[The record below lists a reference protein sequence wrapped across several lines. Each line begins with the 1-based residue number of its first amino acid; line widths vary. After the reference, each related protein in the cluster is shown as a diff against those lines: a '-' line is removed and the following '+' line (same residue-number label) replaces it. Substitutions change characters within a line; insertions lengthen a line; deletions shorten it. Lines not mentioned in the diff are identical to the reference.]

1 MSPLRRALQFFRPER
16 ARIAGVSVLMLAGIG
31 ANLLKPWPMAVLVDS
46 VLGTKALPAAL
57 EPWANDKPALIVL
70 LAVVTAVL
78 HLLHGG
84 LSALQNYLAID
95 IGLRGLR
102 RVRNEVFGWLQ
113 RLSLRFHQG
122 RNTGDLIHRAA
133 WDTYSFQTLFQQGLM
148 TSASAALSFGMMV
161 VVMAQLNG
169 RLTLVALA
177 TVPLILLVIRTFGA
191 RMTEQGASAQQADS
205 QVTSLVQQN
214 IAALPL
220 VQSYTREEHEA
231 QRFNTHTEQAQ
242 ERRLRQH
249 GWEVAYWFAITA
261 VFGSGA
267 AGILWLGANQVIRG
281 EATVGELLI
290 FLAYL
295 GQFYEPLNQLSHV
308 GATVA
313 NASVGAQRVF
323 EILDTPEEVKDAP
336 DARAVTSDRCQVAGA
351 RKPASSWTAVAERSG
366 DTALASREAEPSP
379 TADRSAGAQSG
390 VALPF
395 PPQSKTSRA
404 NEAAPLQLRGELAFD
419 SVTFRY
425 ADDREI
431 LRGITFTL
439 APGQSAALIGPSG
452 VGKTTLL
459 NLVPRF
465 FDPTGGTIRLDGADL
480 RSLRV
485 RDVRSQ
491 IAIVLQEPILLPTS
505 IAENI
510 AYGRPGATRAEIEA
524 AAKAANAHAYIE
536 KLPQQ
541 YTTIVGDGAA
551 RLSVGERQRLNLAR
565 AFLKDA
571 PILLLDEPT
580 SALDAES
587 EALVVESLKRLMHGR
602 TTLIVAHRLSTIRDL
617 DKIVVLAEGRVSE
630 TGTHAELLAQGGYY
644 SRVVS
649 GQIALD

>member
-1 MSPLRRALQFFRPER
+1 MSTLLRALQFFRPER
-16 ARIAGVSVLMLAGIG
+16 ARIAGVLTLMLAGIG

-46 VLGTKALPAAL
+46 VLGSKALPTAL
-57 EPWANDKPALIVL
+57 QSWSGDKAGLIAL
-70 LAVVTAVL
+70 LAGATVLL
-78 HLLHGG
+78 HLLQGG
-84 LSALQNYLAID
+84 LNATQNFLAISV
-95 IGLRGLR
+95 GLRGLR

-133 WDTYSFQTLFQQGLM
+133 WDTFSFQTLFQQGMM
-148 TSASAALSFGMMV
+148 TSASAALSFGLMV
-161 VVMAQLNG
+161 IVMAQLNG
-169 RLTLVALA
+169 RLTLIALA
-177 TVPLILLVIRTFGA
+177 TVPLLLLVIRTFGK

-220 VQSYTREEHEA
+220 VQSYTREDHEA
-231 QRFNTHTEQAQ
+231 ARFGTHTEQAQ
-242 ERRLRQH
+242 ERRLAQH

-261 VFGSGA
+261 VFGGGT
-267 AGILWLGANQVIRG
+267 AGILWLGANEVLRG
-281 EATVGELLI
+281 TATLGELLI
-290 FLAYL
+290 FLTYL

-308 GATVA
+308 GATVS
-313 NASVGAQRVF
+313 NASVGAKRVF
-323 EILDTPEEVKDAP
+323 EILDTPEEVKDAA
-336 DARAVTSDRCQVAGA
+336 DA
-351 RKPASSWTAVAERSG
+351 KPVVRSS
-366 DTALASREAEPSP
+366 
-379 TADRSAGAQSG
+379 
-390 VALPF
+390 
-395 PPQSKTSRA
+395 
-404 NEAAPLQLRGELAFD
+404 LRGELTFS

-425 ADDREI
+425 TDDREI
-431 LRGITFTL
+431 LRDLSFTL
-439 APGQSAALIGPSG
+439 APGQSAAIIGPSG

-465 FDPTGGTIRLDGADL
+465 FDPSSGSIQLDGADL

-485 RDVRSQ
+485 RDLRAHV
-491 IAIVLQEPILLPTS
+491 AIVLQEPILLPTS

-524 AAKAANAHAYIE
+524 AAKAANAHTYIE
-536 KLPQQ
+536 KLPQK
-541 YTTIVGDGAA
+541 YDTLVGDGAA

-587 EALVVESLKRLMHGR
+587 EALVVESLKRLMRGR
-602 TTLIVAHRLSTIRDL
+602 TTLIVAHRLSTIRNL
-617 DKIVVLAEGRVSE
+617 DKILVLEDGRVSE
-630 TGTHAELLAQGGYY
+630 AGTHAELLAKGGYY
-644 SRVVS
+644 ARVVS

>member
-46 VLGTKALPAAL
+46 VLGTKALPTAL
-57 EPWANDKPALIVL
+57 QAWSNDKPTLIVL
-70 LAVVTAVL
+70 LAAVTAVL

-84 LSALQNYLAID
+84 LNATQNYLAID

-177 TVPLILLVIRTFGA
+177 TVPLLLLVIRTFGA

-290 FLAYL
+290 FLTYL

-336 DARAVTSDRCQVAGA
+336 DAQPVV
-351 RKPASSWTAVAERSG
+351 
-366 DTALASREAEPSP
+366 
-379 TADRSAGAQSG
+379 RSA
-390 VALPF
+390 
-395 PPQSKTSRA
+395 
-404 NEAAPLQLRGELAFD
+404 LRGELAFNA
-419 SVTFRY
+419 VTFRY

-431 LRGITFTL
+431 LRGINFTL

-524 AAKAANAHAYIE
+524 AAQAANAHAYIE
-536 KLPQQ
+536 KLPQR
-541 YTTIVGDGAA
+541 YDTLVGDGAA

-617 DKIVVLAEGRVSE
+617 DKIVVLNEGRVSE
-630 TGTHAELLAQGGYY
+630 LGTHTELLAQGGYY

>member
-1 MSPLRRALQFFRPER
+1 MRRGPCAHPLLSTLLRALQFFRPER
-16 ARIAGVSVLMLAGIG
+16 ARIAGVLALMLAGIG

-46 VLGTKALPAAL
+46 VLGSKALPTAL
-57 EPWANDKPALIVL
+57 ESWSGDKATLIAL
-70 LAVVTAVL
+70 LAGATVLL
-78 HLLHGG
+78 HLLQGG
-84 LSALQNYLAID
+84 LNATQNFLAISV
-95 IGLRGLR
+95 GLRGLR

-133 WDTYSFQTLFQQGLM
+133 WDTFSFQTLFQQGMM
-148 TSASAALSFGMMV
+148 TSASAALSFGLMV
-161 VVMAQLNG
+161 IVMAQLNG
-169 RLTLVALA
+169 RLTLIALA
-177 TVPLILLVIRTFGA
+177 TVPLLLLVIRTFGK

-220 VQSYTREEHEA
+220 VQSYTREDHEA
-231 QRFNTHTEQAQ
+231 ARFGTHTEQAQ
-242 ERRLRQH
+242 ERRLAQH

-261 VFGSGA
+261 VFGGGT
-267 AGILWLGANQVIRG
+267 AGILWLGANEVLRG
-281 EATVGELLI
+281 TATLGELLI
-290 FLAYL
+290 FLTYL

-308 GATVA
+308 GATVS
-313 NASVGAQRVF
+313 NASVGAKRVF
-323 EILDTPEEVKDAP
+323 EILDTPEEVKDAA
-336 DARAVTSDRCQVAGA
+336 DA
-351 RKPASSWTAVAERSG
+351 KPVVRSS
-366 DTALASREAEPSP
+366 
-379 TADRSAGAQSG
+379 
-390 VALPF
+390 
-395 PPQSKTSRA
+395 
-404 NEAAPLQLRGELAFD
+404 LRGELTFS

-425 ADDREI
+425 TDDREI
-431 LRGITFTL
+431 LRDLSFTL
-439 APGQSAALIGPSG
+439 APGQSAAIIGPSG

-465 FDPTGGTIRLDGADL
+465 FDPSSGSIQLDGADL

-485 RDVRSQ
+485 RDLRAHV
-491 IAIVLQEPILLPTS
+491 AIVLQEPILLPTS

-524 AAKAANAHAYIE
+524 AAKAANAHTYIE
-536 KLPQQ
+536 KLPQK
-541 YTTIVGDGAA
+541 YDTLVGDGAA

-587 EALVVESLKRLMHGR
+587 EALVVESLKRLMRGR
-602 TTLIVAHRLSTIRDL
+602 TTLIVAHRLSTIRNL
-617 DKIVVLAEGRVSE
+617 DKILVLEDGRVSE
-630 TGTHAELLAQGGYY
+630 AGTHAELLAKGGYY
-644 SRVVS
+644 ARVVS

>member
-1 MSPLRRALQFFRPER
+1 LRRGPCAHPLLSTLLRALQFFRPER
-16 ARIAGVSVLMLAGIG
+16 ARIAGVLALMLAGIG

-46 VLGTKALPAAL
+46 VLGSKALPTAL
-57 EPWANDKPALIVL
+57 QSWSGDKAGLIAL
-70 LAVVTAVL
+70 LAGATVLL
-78 HLLHGG
+78 HLLQGG
-84 LSALQNYLAID
+84 LNATQNFLAISV
-95 IGLRGLR
+95 GLRGLR

-133 WDTYSFQTLFQQGLM
+133 WDTFSFQTLFQQGMM
-148 TSASAALSFGMMV
+148 TSASAALSFGLMV
-161 VVMAQLNG
+161 IVMAQLNG
-169 RLTLVALA
+169 RLTLIALA
-177 TVPLILLVIRTFGA
+177 TVPLLLLVIRTFGK

-220 VQSYTREEHEA
+220 VQSYTREDHEA
-231 QRFNTHTEQAQ
+231 ARFGTHTEQAQ
-242 ERRLRQH
+242 ERRLAQH

-261 VFGSGA
+261 VFGGGT
-267 AGILWLGANQVIRG
+267 AGILWLGANEVLRG
-281 EATVGELLI
+281 TATLGELLI
-290 FLAYL
+290 FLTYL

-308 GATVA
+308 GTTVS
-313 NASVGAQRVF
+313 NASVGAKRVF
-323 EILDTPEEVKDAP
+323 EILDTPEEVKDAA
-336 DARAVTSDRCQVAGA
+336 DA
-351 RKPASSWTAVAERSG
+351 KPVVRSS
-366 DTALASREAEPSP
+366 
-379 TADRSAGAQSG
+379 
-390 VALPF
+390 
-395 PPQSKTSRA
+395 
-404 NEAAPLQLRGELAFD
+404 LRGELTFS

-425 ADDREI
+425 TDDREI
-431 LRGITFTL
+431 LRDLSFTL
-439 APGQSAALIGPSG
+439 APGQSAAIIGPSG

-465 FDPTGGTIRLDGADL
+465 FDPSGGSIQLDGADL

-485 RDVRSQ
+485 RDLRAHV
-491 IAIVLQEPILLPTS
+491 AIVLQEPILLPTS

-524 AAKAANAHAYIE
+524 AAKAANAHTYIE
-536 KLPQQ
+536 KLPQK
-541 YTTIVGDGAA
+541 YDTLVGDGAA

-587 EALVVESLKRLMHGR
+587 EALVVESLKRLMRGR
-602 TTLIVAHRLSTIRDL
+602 TTLIVAHRLSTIRNL
-617 DKIVVLAEGRVSE
+617 DKILVLEDGRVSE
-630 TGTHAELLAQGGYY
+630 AGTHAELLAKGGYY
-644 SRVVS
+644 ARVVS

>member
-1 MSPLRRALQFFRPER
+1 MSTLLRALQFFRPER
-16 ARIAGVSVLMLAGIG
+16 ARIAGVLALMLAGIG

-46 VLGTKALPAAL
+46 VLGSKALPTAL
-57 EPWANDKPALIVL
+57 QSWSGDKAGLIAL
-70 LAVVTAVL
+70 LAGATVLL
-78 HLLHGG
+78 HLLQGG
-84 LSALQNYLAID
+84 LNATQNFLAISV
-95 IGLRGLR
+95 GLRGLR

-133 WDTYSFQTLFQQGLM
+133 WDTFSFQTLFQQGMM
-148 TSASAALSFGMMV
+148 TSASAALSFGLMV
-161 VVMAQLNG
+161 IVMAQLNG
-169 RLTLVALA
+169 RLTLIALA
-177 TVPLILLVIRTFGA
+177 TVPLLLLVIRTFGK

-220 VQSYTREEHEA
+220 VQSYTREDHEA
-231 QRFNTHTEQAQ
+231 AHFSTHTEQAQ
-242 ERRLRQH
+242 ERRLAQH

-261 VFGSGA
+261 VFGGGT
-267 AGILWLGANQVIRG
+267 AGILWLGANEVLRG
-281 EATVGELLI
+281 TATLGELLI
-290 FLAYL
+290 FLTYL

-308 GATVA
+308 GATVS
-313 NASVGAQRVF
+313 NASVGAKRVF
-323 EILDTPEEVKDAP
+323 EILDTPEEVKDAA
-336 DARAVTSDRCQVAGA
+336 DA
-351 RKPASSWTAVAERSG
+351 KPVVRSS
-366 DTALASREAEPSP
+366 
-379 TADRSAGAQSG
+379 
-390 VALPF
+390 
-395 PPQSKTSRA
+395 
-404 NEAAPLQLRGELAFD
+404 LRGELTFS

-425 ADDREI
+425 TDDREI
-431 LRGITFTL
+431 LRDLSFTL
-439 APGQSAALIGPSG
+439 APGQSAAIIGPSG

-465 FDPTGGTIRLDGADL
+465 FDPSGGSIQLDGADL

-485 RDVRSQ
+485 RDLRAHV
-491 IAIVLQEPILLPTS
+491 AIVLQEPILLPTS

-524 AAKAANAHAYIE
+524 AAKAANAHTYIE
-536 KLPQQ
+536 KLPQK
-541 YTTIVGDGAA
+541 YDTLVGDGAA

-587 EALVVESLKRLMHGR
+587 EALVVESLKRLMRGR
-602 TTLIVAHRLSTIRDL
+602 TTLIVAHRLSTIRNL
-617 DKIVVLAEGRVSE
+617 DKILVLEDGRVSE
-630 TGTHAELLAQGGYY
+630 AGTHAELLAKGGYY
-644 SRVVS
+644 ARVVS

>member
-1 MSPLRRALQFFRPER
+1 MSTLLRALQFFRPER
-16 ARIAGVSVLMLAGIG
+16 ARIAGVLALMLAGIG

-46 VLGTKALPAAL
+46 VLGSKALPTAL
-57 EPWANDKPALIVL
+57 QSWSGDKAGLIAL
-70 LAVVTAVL
+70 LAGATVLL
-78 HLLHGG
+78 HLLQGG
-84 LSALQNYLAID
+84 LNATQNFLAISV
-95 IGLRGLR
+95 GLRGLR

-133 WDTYSFQTLFQQGLM
+133 WDTFSFQTLFQQGMM
-148 TSASAALSFGMMV
+148 TSASAALSFGLMV
-161 VVMAQLNG
+161 IVMAQLNG
-169 RLTLVALA
+169 RLTLIALA
-177 TVPLILLVIRTFGA
+177 TVPLLLLVIRTFGK

-220 VQSYTREEHEA
+220 VQSYTREDHEA
-231 QRFNTHTEQAQ
+231 ARFGTRTEQAQ
-242 ERRLRQH
+242 ERRLAQH

-261 VFGSGA
+261 VFGGGT
-267 AGILWLGANQVIRG
+267 AGILWLGANEVLRG
-281 EATVGELLI
+281 TATLGELLI
-290 FLAYL
+290 FLTYL

-308 GATVA
+308 GATVS
-313 NASVGAQRVF
+313 NASVGAKRVF
-323 EILDTPEEVKDAP
+323 EILDTPEEVKDAA
-336 DARAVTSDRCQVAGA
+336 DA
-351 RKPASSWTAVAERSG
+351 KPVVRSS
-366 DTALASREAEPSP
+366 
-379 TADRSAGAQSG
+379 
-390 VALPF
+390 
-395 PPQSKTSRA
+395 
-404 NEAAPLQLRGELAFD
+404 LRGELTFS

-425 ADDREI
+425 TDDREI
-431 LRGITFTL
+431 LRDLSFTL
-439 APGQSAALIGPSG
+439 APGQSAAIIGPSG

-465 FDPTGGTIRLDGADL
+465 FDPSGGSIQLDGADL

-485 RDVRSQ
+485 RDLRAHV
-491 IAIVLQEPILLPTS
+491 AIVLQEPILLPTS

-524 AAKAANAHAYIE
+524 AAKAANAHTYIE
-536 KLPQQ
+536 KLPQK
-541 YTTIVGDGAA
+541 YDTLVGDGAA

-587 EALVVESLKRLMHGR
+587 EALVVESLKRLMRGR
-602 TTLIVAHRLSTIRDL
+602 TTLIVAHRLSTIRNL
-617 DKIVVLAEGRVSE
+617 DKILVLEDGRVSE
-630 TGTHAELLAQGGYY
+630 AGTHAELLAKGGYY
-644 SRVVS
+644 ARVVS

>member
-1 MSPLRRALQFFRPER
+1 MSTLLRALQFFRPER
-16 ARIAGVSVLMLAGIG
+16 ARIAGVLALMLAGIG

-46 VLGTKALPAAL
+46 VLGSKALPTAL
-57 EPWANDKPALIVL
+57 QSWSGDKAGLIAL
-70 LAVVTAVL
+70 LAGATVLL
-78 HLLHGG
+78 HLLQGG
-84 LSALQNYLAID
+84 LNATQNFLAISV
-95 IGLRGLR
+95 GLRGLR

-133 WDTYSFQTLFQQGLM
+133 WDTFSFQTLFQQGMM
-148 TSASAALSFGMMV
+148 TSASAALSFGLMV
-161 VVMAQLNG
+161 IVMAQLNG

-177 TVPLILLVIRTFGA
+177 TVPLLLLVIRTFGK

-220 VQSYTREEHEA
+220 VQSYTREDHEA
-231 QRFNTHTEQAQ
+231 AHFSTHTEQAQ
-242 ERRLRQH
+242 ERRLAQH

-261 VFGSGA
+261 VFGGGT
-267 AGILWLGANQVIRG
+267 AGILWLGANEVLRG
-281 EATVGELLI
+281 TATLGELLI
-290 FLAYL
+290 FLTYL

-308 GATVA
+308 GATVS
-313 NASVGAQRVF
+313 NASVGAKRVF
-323 EILDTPEEVKDAP
+323 EILDTPEEVKDAA
-336 DARAVTSDRCQVAGA
+336 DA
-351 RKPASSWTAVAERSG
+351 KPVVRSS
-366 DTALASREAEPSP
+366 
-379 TADRSAGAQSG
+379 
-390 VALPF
+390 
-395 PPQSKTSRA
+395 
-404 NEAAPLQLRGELAFD
+404 LRGELTFS

-425 ADDREI
+425 TDDREI
-431 LRGITFTL
+431 LRDLSFNL
-439 APGQSAALIGPSG
+439 APGQSAAIIGPSG

-465 FDPTGGTIRLDGADL
+465 FDPSSGSIQLDGADL

-485 RDVRSQ
+485 RDLRAHV
-491 IAIVLQEPILLPTS
+491 AIVLQEPILLPTS

-524 AAKAANAHAYIE
+524 AAKAANAHTYIE
-536 KLPQQ
+536 KLPQK
-541 YTTIVGDGAA
+541 YDTLVGDGAA

-587 EALVVESLKRLMHGR
+587 EALVVESLKRLMRGR
-602 TTLIVAHRLSTIRDL
+602 TTLIVAHRLSTIRNL
-617 DKIVVLAEGRVSE
+617 DKILVLEDGRVSE
-630 TGTHAELLAQGGYY
+630 AGTHAELLAKGGYY
-644 SRVVS
+644 ARVVS

>member
-1 MSPLRRALQFFRPER
+1 MSTLLRALHFFRPER
-16 ARIAGVSVLMLAGIG
+16 TRIAGVLALMLAGIG
-31 ANLLKPWPMAVLVDS
+31 ANLLKPWPMALLVDN
-46 VLGTKALPAAL
+46 VLGHKPLPAAL
-57 EPWANDKPALIVL
+57 QGWANDPPALITL
-70 LAVVTAVL
+70 LAGATIL
-78 HLLHGG
+78 FHLLQGG
-84 LSALQNYLAID
+84 LNAMQNYLAIGV
-95 IGLRGLR
+95 GLRGLR

-148 TSASAALSFGMMV
+148 TSVSAALSFGMMV

-177 TVPLILLVIRTFGA
+177 TVPLLLLVIRTFGA
-191 RMTEQGASAQQADS
+191 RMAEQGASAQQADS

-220 VQSYTREEHEA
+220 VQSYTREEHESA
-231 QRFNTHTEQAQ
+231 RFGQQTDLAQ
-242 ERRLRQH
+242 ERRLAQH

-261 VFGSGA
+261 VFGGGA
-267 AGILWLGANQVIRG
+267 AGILWLGAHQVLGG

-290 FLAYL
+290 FLTYL

-308 GATVA
+308 GSTVA

-323 EILDTPEEVKDAP
+323 EILDTSEEVKDAP
-336 DARAVTSDRCQVAGA
+336 DAKPVLRTS
-351 RKPASSWTAVAERSG
+351 
-366 DTALASREAEPSP
+366 
-379 TADRSAGAQSG
+379 
-390 VALPF
+390 
-395 PPQSKTSRA
+395 
-404 NEAAPLQLRGELAFD
+404 LRGELRFE

-425 ADDREI
+425 TDDRDI
-431 LRGITFTL
+431 LRGVSFTL
-439 APGQSAALIGPSG
+439 SPGQSAAFIGPSG

-465 FDPTGGTIRLDGADL
+465 FDPTGGSIHLDGQDL

-485 RDVRSQ
+485 HDLRAQV
-491 IAIVLQEPILLPTS
+491 AIVLQEPILLPTS

-524 AAKAANAHAYIE
+524 AAQAANAHAYIE
-536 KLPQQ
+536 RLPQK
-541 YTTIVGDGAA
+541 YDTLVGDGAA

-587 EALVVESLKRLMHGR
+587 EALVVESLKRLMRGR

-617 DKIVVLAEGRVSE
+617 DKIIVLEDGRVSE
-630 TGTHAELLAQGGYY
+630 IGGHAELLAKGGYY
-644 SRVVS
+644 ARVVN

>member
-1 MSPLRRALQFFRPER
+1 MSTLLRALQFFRPER
-16 ARIAGVSVLMLAGIG
+16 ARIAGVLALMLAGIG

-46 VLGTKALPAAL
+46 VLGSKALPTAL
-57 EPWANDKPALIVL
+57 QAWSGDKATLIAL
-70 LAVVTAVL
+70 LAGATVLL
-78 HLLHGG
+78 HLLQGG
-84 LSALQNYLAID
+84 LNATQNFLAIS

-133 WDTYSFQTLFQQGLM
+133 WDTYSFQTLFQQGMM
-148 TSASAALSFGMMV
+148 TSVSAAVSFGLMV

-177 TVPLILLVIRTFGA
+177 TVPLLLLVIRTFGK

-220 VQSYTREEHEA
+220 VQSYTREDHEA
-231 QRFNTHTEQAQ
+231 ARFSTHTEQAQ
-242 ERRLRQH
+242 ERRLAQH

-261 VFGSGA
+261 VFGGGT
-267 AGILWLGANQVIRG
+267 AGILWLGANEVLRG
-281 EATVGELLI
+281 TATLGELLI
-290 FLAYL
+290 FLTYL

-308 GATVA
+308 GATVS
-313 NASVGAQRVF
+313 NASVGAKRVF

-336 DARAVTSDRCQVAGA
+336 EAKSVVR
-351 RKPASSWTAVAERSG
+351 SS
-366 DTALASREAEPSP
+366 
-379 TADRSAGAQSG
+379 
-390 VALPF
+390 
-395 PPQSKTSRA
+395 
-404 NEAAPLQLRGELAFD
+404 LRGELTFSA
-419 SVTFRY
+419 VIFRY
-425 ADDREI
+425 ADDRDI
-431 LRGITFTL
+431 LRGLSFTL
-439 APGQSAALIGPSG
+439 APGQSAAIIGPSG

-465 FDPTGGTIRLDGADL
+465 FDPTGGSIQLDGADL

-485 RDVRSQ
+485 RDLRAHV
-491 IAIVLQEPILLPTS
+491 AIVLQEPILLPTS

-510 AYGRPGATRAEIEA
+510 AYGRPGATRAEVEA

-536 KLPQQ
+536 RLPQK
-541 YTTIVGDGAA
+541 YDTVVGDGAA

-587 EALVVESLKRLMHGR
+587 EALVVESLKRLMRGR
-602 TTLIVAHRLSTIRDL
+602 TTLIVAHRLSTIRHL
-617 DKIVVLAEGRVSE
+617 DKILVLEDGRVSE
-630 TGTHAELLAQGGYY
+630 TGTHDELLAQGGYY
-644 SRVVS
+644 ARVVS

>member
-1 MSPLRRALQFFRPER
+1 MRRSPLSHPLLSTLLRALQFFRPER
-16 ARIAGVSVLMLAGIG
+16 ARIAGVLTLMLAGIG

-46 VLGTKALPAAL
+46 VLGSKALPTAL
-57 EPWANDKPALIVL
+57 QAWSNDKATLIALLAGATVL
-70 LAVVTAVL
+70 L
-78 HLLHGG
+78 HLVQGG
-84 LSALQNYLAID
+84 LNATQNFLAISV
-95 IGLRGLR
+95 GLRGLR

-133 WDTYSFQTLFQQGLM
+133 WDTYSFQTLFQQGMM
-148 TSASAALSFGMMV
+148 TSASAALSFGLMV
-161 VVMAQLNG
+161 VVMVQLNG
-169 RLTLVALA
+169 RLTLIALA
-177 TVPLILLVIRTFGA
+177 TVPLLLLVIRTFGK

-205 QVTSLVQQN
+205 QVTSLVQQS
-214 IAALPL
+214 ITALPL

-231 QRFNTHTEQAQ
+231 ARFGTHTEQAQ
-242 ERRLRQH
+242 ERRLAQH

-261 VFGSGA
+261 VFGGGA
-267 AGILWLGANQVIRG
+267 AGILWLGANQVLRG
-281 EATVGELLI
+281 EATIGELLI

-308 GATVA
+308 GATVS
-313 NASVGAQRVF
+313 NASVGAKRVF

-336 DARAVTSDRCQVAGA
+336 DARSVTSGA
-351 RKPASSWTAVAERSG
+351 SVSTTTAELHHGTRNTEHA
-366 DTALASREAEPSP
+366 
-379 TADRSAGAQSG
+379 
-390 VALPF
+390 
-395 PPQSKTSRA
+395 
-404 NEAAPLQLRGELAFD
+404 LQLRGELTFT

-431 LRGITFTL
+431 LRGVSFTL
-439 APGQSAALIGPSG
+439 APGESGAIIGPSG

-465 FDPTGGTIRLDGADL
+465 FDPTGGTIQLDGADL

-485 RDVRSQ
+485 RDLRAHV
-491 IAIVLQEPILLPTS
+491 AIVLQEPILLPTS

-510 AYGRPGATRAEIEA
+510 AYGRPGATRTEIEA
-524 AAKAANAHAYIE
+524 AAKAANAHVFIE
-536 KLPQQ
+536 KLPQK
-541 YTTIVGDGAA
+541 YDSLVGDGAA

-587 EALVVESLKRLMHGR
+587 EALVVESLQRLMRGR
-602 TTLIVAHRLSTIRDL
+602 TTLIVAHRLSTIRNL
-617 DKIVVLAEGRVSE
+617 DKIIVMEDGRVSE
-630 TGTHAELLAQGGYY
+630 AGTHAELVAQGGYY
-644 SRVVS
+644 GRVVS
-649 GQIALD
+649 GQIALE

>member
-1 MSPLRRALQFFRPER
+1 MRRGPFAHPLLSTLLRALQFFRPER
-16 ARIAGVSVLMLAGIG
+16 ARIAGVLALMLAGIG

-46 VLGTKALPAAL
+46 VLGSKALPTAL
-57 EPWANDKPALIVL
+57 QSWSGDKAGLIAL
-70 LAVVTAVL
+70 LAGATVLL
-78 HLLHGG
+78 HLLQGG
-84 LSALQNYLAID
+84 LNATQNFLAISV
-95 IGLRGLR
+95 GLRGLR

-133 WDTYSFQTLFQQGLM
+133 WDTFSFQTLFQQGMM
-148 TSASAALSFGMMV
+148 TSASAALSFGLMV
-161 VVMAQLNG
+161 IVMAQLNG
-169 RLTLVALA
+169 RLTLIALA
-177 TVPLILLVIRTFGA
+177 TVPLLLLVIRTFGK

-220 VQSYTREEHEA
+220 VQSYTREDHEA
-231 QRFNTHTEQAQ
+231 AHFSTHTEQAQ
-242 ERRLRQH
+242 ERRLAQH

-261 VFGSGA
+261 VFGGGT
-267 AGILWLGANQVIRG
+267 AGILWLGANEVLRG
-281 EATVGELLI
+281 TATLGELLI
-290 FLAYL
+290 FLTYL

-308 GATVA
+308 GATVS
-313 NASVGAQRVF
+313 NASVGAKRVF
-323 EILDTPEEVKDAP
+323 EILDTPEEVKDAA
-336 DARAVTSDRCQVAGA
+336 DA
-351 RKPASSWTAVAERSG
+351 KPVVRSS
-366 DTALASREAEPSP
+366 
-379 TADRSAGAQSG
+379 
-390 VALPF
+390 
-395 PPQSKTSRA
+395 
-404 NEAAPLQLRGELAFD
+404 LRGELTFS

-425 ADDREI
+425 TDDREI
-431 LRGITFTL
+431 LRDLSFTL
-439 APGQSAALIGPSG
+439 APGQSAAIIGPSG

-465 FDPTGGTIRLDGADL
+465 FDPSSGSIQLDGADL

-485 RDVRSQ
+485 RDLRAHV
-491 IAIVLQEPILLPTS
+491 AIVLQEPILLPTS

-524 AAKAANAHAYIE
+524 AAKAANAHTYIE
-536 KLPQQ
+536 KLPQK
-541 YTTIVGDGAA
+541 YDTLVGDGAA

-587 EALVVESLKRLMHGR
+587 EALVVESLKRLMRGR
-602 TTLIVAHRLSTIRDL
+602 TTLIVAHRLSTIRNL
-617 DKIVVLAEGRVSE
+617 DKILVLEDGRVSE
-630 TGTHAELLAQGGYY
+630 AGTHEELLAKGGYY
-644 SRVVS
+644 ARVVN

>member
-1 MSPLRRALQFFRPER
+1 VSPLRRALQFFRPER

-57 EPWANDKPALIVL
+57 LAWSNDKAALIVM
-70 LAVVTAVL
+70 LAAVTAVL

-84 LSALQNYLAID
+84 LNATQNYLAID

-177 TVPLILLVIRTFGA
+177 TVPLLLLVIRTFGA

-231 QRFNTHTEQAQ
+231 ERFNTHTEQAQ
-242 ERRLRQH
+242 VRRLRQH

-290 FLAYL
+290 FLTYL

-336 DARAVTSDRCQVAGA
+336 DAQPVV
-351 RKPASSWTAVAERSG
+351 
-366 DTALASREAEPSP
+366 
-379 TADRSAGAQSG
+379 RSA
-390 VALPF
+390 
-395 PPQSKTSRA
+395 
-404 NEAAPLQLRGELAFD
+404 LRGELAFNA
-419 SVTFRY
+419 VTFRY

-431 LRGITFTL
+431 LRGINFTL

-465 FDPTGGTIRLDGADL
+465 FDPTGGTIFLDGADL

-541 YTTIVGDGAA
+541 YDTIVGDGAA

-630 TGTHAELLAQGGYY
+630 IGTHTELLARGGYY
-644 SRVVS
+644 ARVVS

>member
-1 MSPLRRALQFFRPER
+1 MRRGPCAHPLLSTLLRALQFFRPER
-16 ARIAGVSVLMLAGIG
+16 ARIAGVLALMLAGIG

-46 VLGTKALPAAL
+46 VLGSKALPTAL
-57 EPWANDKPALIVL
+57 QSWSGDKAGLIAL
-70 LAVVTAVL
+70 LAGATVLL
-78 HLLHGG
+78 HLLQGG
-84 LSALQNYLAID
+84 LNATQNFLAISV
-95 IGLRGLR
+95 GLRGLR

-133 WDTYSFQTLFQQGLM
+133 WDTFSFQTLFQQGMM
-148 TSASAALSFGMMV
+148 TSASAALSFGLMV
-161 VVMAQLNG
+161 IVMAQLNG
-169 RLTLVALA
+169 RLTLIALA
-177 TVPLILLVIRTFGA
+177 TVPLLLLVIRTFGK

-220 VQSYTREEHEA
+220 VQSYTREDHEA
-231 QRFNTHTEQAQ
+231 ARFGTHTEQAQ
-242 ERRLRQH
+242 ERRLAQH

-261 VFGSGA
+261 VFGGGT
-267 AGILWLGANQVIRG
+267 AGILWLGANEVLRG
-281 EATVGELLI
+281 TATLGELLI
-290 FLAYL
+290 FLTYL

-308 GATVA
+308 GATVS
-313 NASVGAQRVF
+313 NASVGAKRVF
-323 EILDTPEEVKDAP
+323 EILDTPEEVKDAA
-336 DARAVTSDRCQVAGA
+336 DA
-351 RKPASSWTAVAERSG
+351 KPVVRSS
-366 DTALASREAEPSP
+366 
-379 TADRSAGAQSG
+379 
-390 VALPF
+390 
-395 PPQSKTSRA
+395 
-404 NEAAPLQLRGELAFD
+404 LRGELTFS

-425 ADDREI
+425 TDDREI
-431 LRGITFTL
+431 LRDLSFTL
-439 APGQSAALIGPSG
+439 APGQSAAIIGPSG

-465 FDPTGGTIRLDGADL
+465 FDPSSGSIQLDGADL

-485 RDVRSQ
+485 RDLRAHV
-491 IAIVLQEPILLPTS
+491 AIVLQEPILLPTS

-524 AAKAANAHAYIE
+524 AAKAANAHTYIE
-536 KLPQQ
+536 KLPQK
-541 YTTIVGDGAA
+541 YDTLVGDGAA

-587 EALVVESLKRLMHGR
+587 EALVVESLKRLMRGR
-602 TTLIVAHRLSTIRDL
+602 TTLIVAHRLSTIRNL
-617 DKIVVLAEGRVSE
+617 DKILVLEDGRVSE
-630 TGTHAELLAQGGYY
+630 AGTHEELLAKGGYY
-644 SRVVS
+644 ARVVS

>member
-1 MSPLRRALQFFRPER
+1 MTPLFRALRFFQPER
-16 ARIAGVSVLMLAGIG
+16 ARLIGVFGLMLAGIG

-46 VLGTKALPAAL
+46 VLGSRALPAAL
-57 EPWANDKPALIVL
+57 QAWSGDKAALIAL
-70 LAVVTAVL
+70 LAGATVLL

-84 LSALQNYLAID
+84 LNATQNFLAIS

-113 RLSLRFHQG
+113 RLSLRFHLG
-122 RNTGDLIHRAA
+122 RSTGDLIHRAA

-148 TSASAALSFGMMV
+148 TSVGAALSFGLMV
-161 VVMAQLNG
+161 VVMARLNG

-177 TVPLILLVIRTFGA
+177 TVPLLLLVIRTFGR
-191 RMTEQGASAQQADS
+191 RMAEQGATAQQADS

-220 VQSYTREEHEA
+220 VQSYTREEQEA
-231 QRFNTHTEQAQ
+231 ERFGAHTEAAQ
-242 ERRLRQH
+242 ERRLAQH
-249 GWEVAYWFAITA
+249 GWEVAYWFAISA
-261 VFGSGA
+261 VFGGGA
-267 AGILWLGANQVIRG
+267 AGILWLGAHQVLRG

-290 FLAYL
+290 FLTYL

-308 GATVA
+308 GATVS
-313 NASVGAQRVF
+313 NASVGARRVF

-336 DARAVTSDRCQVAGA
+336 AARPVVR
-351 RKPASSWTAVAERSG
+351 SS
-366 DTALASREAEPSP
+366 
-379 TADRSAGAQSG
+379 
-390 VALPF
+390 
-395 PPQSKTSRA
+395 
-404 NEAAPLQLRGELAFD
+404 LRGEITFE
-419 SVTFRY
+419 SVAFRY

-431 LRGITFTL
+431 LRGVSFTL
-439 APGQSAALIGPSG
+439 APGQSAAIIGPSG

-465 FDPTGGTIRLDGADL
+465 YDPAGGVVRLDGADL
-480 RSLRV
+480 RALRV
-485 RDVRSQ
+485 RDLRAHV
-491 IAIVLQEPILLPTS
+491 AIVLQEPILLPTS

-524 AAKAANAHAYIE
+524 AAKAANAHVYIE
-536 KLPQQ
+536 RLPQK
-541 YTTIVGDGAA
+541 YDTVVGDGAA

-587 EALVVESLKRLMHGR
+587 EALVVESLKRLMRGR

-617 DKIVVLAEGRVSE
+617 DQILVLEEGRVSE
-630 TGTHAELLAQGGYY
+630 SGTHAELVAKGGYY
-644 SRVVS
+644 ARVVS
-649 GQIALD
+649 GQVALD

>member
-1 MSPLRRALQFFRPER
+1 MRRGPCAHPLLSTLLRALQFFRPER
-16 ARIAGVSVLMLAGIG
+16 ARIAGVLALMLAGIG

-46 VLGTKALPAAL
+46 VLGSKALPTAL
-57 EPWANDKPALIVL
+57 QSWSGDKAGLIAL
-70 LAVVTAVL
+70 LAGATVLL
-78 HLLHGG
+78 HLLQGG
-84 LSALQNYLAID
+84 LNATQNFLAISV
-95 IGLRGLR
+95 GLRGLR

-133 WDTYSFQTLFQQGLM
+133 WDTFSFQTLFQQGMM
-148 TSASAALSFGMMV
+148 TSASAALSFGLMV
-161 VVMAQLNG
+161 IVMAQLNG
-169 RLTLVALA
+169 RLTLIALA
-177 TVPLILLVIRTFGA
+177 TVPLLLLVIRTFGK

-220 VQSYTREEHEA
+220 VQSYTREDHEA
-231 QRFNTHTEQAQ
+231 ARFGTHTEQAQ
-242 ERRLRQH
+242 ERRLAQH

-261 VFGSGA
+261 VFGGGT
-267 AGILWLGANQVIRG
+267 AGILWLGANEVLRG
-281 EATVGELLI
+281 TATLGELLI
-290 FLAYL
+290 FLTYL

-308 GATVA
+308 GATVS
-313 NASVGAQRVF
+313 NASVGAKRVF
-323 EILDTPEEVKDAP
+323 EILDTPEEVKDAA
-336 DARAVTSDRCQVAGA
+336 DA
-351 RKPASSWTAVAERSG
+351 KPVVRSS
-366 DTALASREAEPSP
+366 
-379 TADRSAGAQSG
+379 
-390 VALPF
+390 
-395 PPQSKTSRA
+395 
-404 NEAAPLQLRGELAFD
+404 LRGELTFS

-425 ADDREI
+425 TDDREI
-431 LRGITFTL
+431 LRDLSFTL
-439 APGQSAALIGPSG
+439 APGQSAAIIGPSG

-465 FDPTGGTIRLDGADL
+465 FDPSGGSIQLDGADL

-485 RDVRSQ
+485 RDLRAHV
-491 IAIVLQEPILLPTS
+491 AIVLQEPILLPTS

-524 AAKAANAHAYIE
+524 AAKAANAHTYIE
-536 KLPQQ
+536 KLPQK
-541 YTTIVGDGAA
+541 YDTLVGDGAA

-587 EALVVESLKRLMHGR
+587 EALVVESLKRLMRGR
-602 TTLIVAHRLSTIRDL
+602 TTLIVAHRLSTIRNL
-617 DKIVVLAEGRVSE
+617 DKILVLEDGRLSE
-630 TGTHAELLAQGGYY
+630 SGTHAELLAKGGYY
-644 SRVVS
+644 ARVVS

>member
-1 MSPLRRALQFFRPER
+1 MSTLLRALQFFRPER
-16 ARIAGVSVLMLAGIG
+16 ARIAGVLALMLAGIG

-46 VLGTKALPAAL
+46 VLGSKALPTAL
-57 EPWANDKPALIVL
+57 QSWSGDKAGLIAL
-70 LAVVTAVL
+70 LAGATVLL
-78 HLLHGG
+78 HLLQGG
-84 LSALQNYLAID
+84 LNATQNFLAISV
-95 IGLRGLR
+95 GLRGLR

-133 WDTYSFQTLFQQGLM
+133 WDTFSFQTLFQQGMM
-148 TSASAALSFGMMV
+148 TSASAALSFGLMV
-161 VVMAQLNG
+161 IVMAQLNG
-169 RLTLVALA
+169 RLTLIALA
-177 TVPLILLVIRTFGA
+177 TVPLLLLVIRTFGK

-220 VQSYTREEHEA
+220 VQSYTREDHEA
-231 QRFNTHTEQAQ
+231 AHFSTHTEQAQ
-242 ERRLRQH
+242 ERRLAQH

-261 VFGSGA
+261 VFGGGT
-267 AGILWLGANQVIRG
+267 AGILWLGANEVLRG
-281 EATVGELLI
+281 TATLGELLI
-290 FLAYL
+290 FLTYL

-308 GATVA
+308 GATVS
-313 NASVGAQRVF
+313 NASVGAKRVF
-323 EILDTPEEVKDAP
+323 EILDTPEEVKDAA
-336 DARAVTSDRCQVAGA
+336 DA
-351 RKPASSWTAVAERSG
+351 KPVVRSS
-366 DTALASREAEPSP
+366 
-379 TADRSAGAQSG
+379 
-390 VALPF
+390 
-395 PPQSKTSRA
+395 
-404 NEAAPLQLRGELAFD
+404 LRGELTFS

-425 ADDREI
+425 TDDREI
-431 LRGITFTL
+431 LRDLSFTL
-439 APGQSAALIGPSG
+439 APGQSAAIIGPSG

-465 FDPTGGTIRLDGADL
+465 FDPSSGSIQLDGADL

-485 RDVRSQ
+485 RDLRAHV
-491 IAIVLQEPILLPTS
+491 AIVLQEPILLPTS

-524 AAKAANAHAYIE
+524 AAKAANAHTYIE
-536 KLPQQ
+536 KLPQK
-541 YTTIVGDGAA
+541 YDTLVGDGAA

-587 EALVVESLKRLMHGR
+587 EALVVESLKRLMRGR
-602 TTLIVAHRLSTIRDL
+602 TTLIVAHRLSTIRNL
-617 DKIVVLAEGRVSE
+617 DKILVLEDGRVSE
-630 TGTHAELLAQGGYY
+630 AGTHAELLAKGGYY
-644 SRVVS
+644 ARVVN

>member
-57 EPWANDKPALIVL
+57 QAWSNDKAALIVL
-70 LAVVTAVL
+70 LAAVTAVL

-84 LSALQNYLAID
+84 LNATQNYLAID

-177 TVPLILLVIRTFGA
+177 TVPLLLLVIRTFGA

-231 QRFNTHTEQAQ
+231 ERFNTHTEQAQ
-242 ERRLRQH
+242 VRRLRQH

-290 FLAYL
+290 FLTYL

-323 EILDTPEEVKDAP
+323 EILDTPEEVKDVP
-336 DARAVTSDRCQVAGA
+336 DAQPVVH
-351 RKPASSWTAVAERSG
+351 
-366 DTALASREAEPSP
+366 
-379 TADRSAGAQSG
+379 SA
-390 VALPF
+390 
-395 PPQSKTSRA
+395 
-404 NEAAPLQLRGELAFD
+404 LRGELAFNA
-419 SVTFRY
+419 VTFRY

-431 LRGITFTL
+431 LRGISFTL

-465 FDPTGGTIRLDGADL
+465 FDPTGGNILLDGVDL

-541 YTTIVGDGAA
+541 YDTVVGDGAA

-630 TGTHAELLAQGGYY
+630 IGTHTELLAQGGYY
-644 SRVVS
+644 ARVVS

>member
-1 MSPLRRALQFFRPER
+1 MSTLLRALQFFRPER
-16 ARIAGVSVLMLAGIG
+16 ARIAGVLALMLAGIG

-46 VLGTKALPAAL
+46 VLGSKALPTAL
-57 EPWANDKPALIVL
+57 QSWSGDKAGLIAL
-70 LAVVTAVL
+70 LAGATVLL
-78 HLLHGG
+78 HLLQGG
-84 LSALQNYLAID
+84 LNATQNFLAISV
-95 IGLRGLR
+95 GLRGLR

-133 WDTYSFQTLFQQGLM
+133 WDTFSFQTLFQQGMM
-148 TSASAALSFGMMV
+148 TSASAALSFGLMV
-161 VVMAQLNG
+161 IVMAQLNG
-169 RLTLVALA
+169 RLTLIALA
-177 TVPLILLVIRTFGA
+177 TVPLLLLVIRTFGK

-220 VQSYTREEHEA
+220 VQSYTREDHEA
-231 QRFNTHTEQAQ
+231 AHFSTHTEQAQ
-242 ERRLRQH
+242 ERRLAQH

-261 VFGSGA
+261 VFGGGT
-267 AGILWLGANQVIRG
+267 AGILGRGANEVLRG
-281 EATVGELLI
+281 TATLGELLI
-290 FLAYL
+290 FLTYL

-308 GATVA
+308 GATVS
-313 NASVGAQRVF
+313 NASVGAKRVF
-323 EILDTPEEVKDAP
+323 EILDTPEEVKDAA
-336 DARAVTSDRCQVAGA
+336 DA
-351 RKPASSWTAVAERSG
+351 KPVVRSS
-366 DTALASREAEPSP
+366 
-379 TADRSAGAQSG
+379 
-390 VALPF
+390 
-395 PPQSKTSRA
+395 
-404 NEAAPLQLRGELAFD
+404 LRGELTFS

-425 ADDREI
+425 TDDREI
-431 LRGITFTL
+431 LRDLSFTL
-439 APGQSAALIGPSG
+439 APGQSAAIIGPSG

-465 FDPTGGTIRLDGADL
+465 FDPSSGSIQLDGADL

-485 RDVRSQ
+485 RDLRAHV
-491 IAIVLQEPILLPTS
+491 AIVLQEPILLPTS

-524 AAKAANAHAYIE
+524 AAKAANAHTYIE
-536 KLPQQ
+536 KLPQK
-541 YTTIVGDGAA
+541 YDTLVGDGAA

-587 EALVVESLKRLMHGR
+587 EALVVESLKRLMRGR
-602 TTLIVAHRLSTIRDL
+602 TTLIVAHRLSTIRNL
-617 DKIVVLAEGRVSE
+617 DKILVLEDGRVSE
-630 TGTHAELLAQGGYY
+630 AGTHAELLAKGGYY
-644 SRVVS
+644 ARVVN

>member
-1 MSPLRRALQFFRPER
+1 MSTLLRALQFFRPER
-16 ARIAGVSVLMLAGIG
+16 ARIAGVLALMLAGIG

-46 VLGTKALPAAL
+46 VLGSKALPTAL
-57 EPWANDKPALIVL
+57 QSWSGDKAGLIAL
-70 LAVVTAVL
+70 LAGATVLL
-78 HLLHGG
+78 HLLQGG
-84 LSALQNYLAID
+84 LNATQNFLAISV
-95 IGLRGLR
+95 GLRGLR

-133 WDTYSFQTLFQQGLM
+133 WDTFSFQTLFQQGMM
-148 TSASAALSFGMMV
+148 TSASAALSFGLMV
-161 VVMAQLNG
+161 IVMAQLNG
-169 RLTLVALA
+169 RLTLIALA
-177 TVPLILLVIRTFGA
+177 TVPLLLLVIRTFGK

-220 VQSYTREEHEA
+220 VQSYTREDHEA
-231 QRFNTHTEQAQ
+231 AHFSTHTEQAQ
-242 ERRLRQH
+242 ERRLAQH

-261 VFGSGA
+261 VFGGGT
-267 AGILWLGANQVIRG
+267 AGILWLGANEVLRG
-281 EATVGELLI
+281 TATLGELLI
-290 FLAYL
+290 FLTYL

-308 GATVA
+308 GATVS
-313 NASVGAQRVF
+313 NASVGAKRVF
-323 EILDTPEEVKDAP
+323 EILDTPEEVKDAA
-336 DARAVTSDRCQVAGA
+336 DA
-351 RKPASSWTAVAERSG
+351 KPVVRSS
-366 DTALASREAEPSP
+366 
-379 TADRSAGAQSG
+379 
-390 VALPF
+390 
-395 PPQSKTSRA
+395 
-404 NEAAPLQLRGELAFD
+404 LRGELTFS

-425 ADDREI
+425 TDDREI
-431 LRGITFTL
+431 LRDLSFTL
-439 APGQSAALIGPSG
+439 APGQSAAIIGPSG

-465 FDPTGGTIRLDGADL
+465 FDPSSGSIQLDGADL

-485 RDVRSQ
+485 RDLRAHV
-491 IAIVLQEPILLPTS
+491 AIVLQEPILLPTS

-524 AAKAANAHAYIE
+524 AAKAANAHTYIE
-536 KLPQQ
+536 KLPQK
-541 YTTIVGDGAA
+541 YDTLVGDGAA

-587 EALVVESLKRLMHGR
+587 EALVVESLKRLMRGR
-602 TTLIVAHRLSTIRDL
+602 TTLIVAHRLSTIRNL
-617 DKIVVLAEGRVSE
+617 DKILVLEDGRLSE
-630 TGTHAELLAQGGYY
+630 SGTHAELLAKGGYY
-644 SRVVS
+644 ARVVS

>member
-1 MSPLRRALQFFRPER
+1 MSTLLRALQFFRPER
-16 ARIAGVSVLMLAGIG
+16 ARIAGVLALMLAGIG

-46 VLGTKALPAAL
+46 VLGSKALPTAL
-57 EPWANDKPALIVL
+57 QSWSGDKAGLIAL
-70 LAVVTAVL
+70 LAGATVLL
-78 HLLHGG
+78 HLLQGG
-84 LSALQNYLAID
+84 LNATQNFLAISV
-95 IGLRGLR
+95 GLRGLR

-133 WDTYSFQTLFQQGLM
+133 WDTFSFQTLFQQGMM
-148 TSASAALSFGMMV
+148 TSASAALSFGLMV
-161 VVMAQLNG
+161 IVMAQLNG
-169 RLTLVALA
+169 RLTLIALA
-177 TVPLILLVIRTFGA
+177 TVPLLLLVIRTFGK

-220 VQSYTREEHEA
+220 VQSYTREDHEA
-231 QRFNTHTEQAQ
+231 AHFSTHTEQAQ
-242 ERRLRQH
+242 ERRLAQH

-261 VFGSGA
+261 VFGGGT
-267 AGILWLGANQVIRG
+267 AGILWLGANEVLRG
-281 EATVGELLI
+281 TATLGELLI
-290 FLAYL
+290 FLTYL

-308 GATVA
+308 GATVS
-313 NASVGAQRVF
+313 NASVGAKRVF
-323 EILDTPEEVKDAP
+323 EILDTPEEVKDAA
-336 DARAVTSDRCQVAGA
+336 DA
-351 RKPASSWTAVAERSG
+351 KPVVRSS
-366 DTALASREAEPSP
+366 
-379 TADRSAGAQSG
+379 
-390 VALPF
+390 
-395 PPQSKTSRA
+395 
-404 NEAAPLQLRGELAFD
+404 LRGELTFS

-425 ADDREI
+425 TDDREI
-431 LRGITFTL
+431 LRDLSFTL
-439 APGQSAALIGPSG
+439 APGQSAAIIGPSG

-465 FDPTGGTIRLDGADL
+465 FDPSSGSIQLDGADL

-485 RDVRSQ
+485 RDLRAHV
-491 IAIVLQEPILLPTS
+491 AIVLQEPILLPTS

-524 AAKAANAHAYIE
+524 AAKAANAHTYIE
-536 KLPQQ
+536 KLPQK
-541 YTTIVGDGAA
+541 YDTLVGDGAA

-587 EALVVESLKRLMHGR
+587 EALVVESLKRLMRGR
-602 TTLIVAHRLSTIRDL
+602 TTLIVAHRLSTIRNL
-617 DKIVVLAEGRVSE
+617 DKILVLEDGRVSE
-630 TGTHAELLAQGGYY
+630 AGTHAELLAKGGYY
-644 SRVVS
+644 ARVVS

>member
-1 MSPLRRALQFFRPER
+1 MSTLLRALQFFRPER
-16 ARIAGVSVLMLAGIG
+16 ARIAGVLALMLAGIG

-46 VLGTKALPAAL
+46 VLGSKALPTAL
-57 EPWANDKPALIVL
+57 QSWSGDKAGLIAL
-70 LAVVTAVL
+70 LAGATVLL
-78 HLLHGG
+78 HLLQGG
-84 LSALQNYLAID
+84 LNATQNFLAISV
-95 IGLRGLR
+95 GLRGLR

-133 WDTYSFQTLFQQGLM
+133 WDTFSFQTLFQQGMM
-148 TSASAALSFGMMV
+148 TSASAALSFGLMV
-161 VVMAQLNG
+161 IVMAQLNG
-169 RLTLVALA
+169 RLTLIALA
-177 TVPLILLVIRTFGA
+177 TVPLLLLVIRTFGK

-220 VQSYTREEHEA
+220 VQSYTREDHEA
-231 QRFNTHTEQAQ
+231 ARFGTHTEQAQ
-242 ERRLRQH
+242 ERRLAQH

-261 VFGSGA
+261 VFGGGT
-267 AGILWLGANQVIRG
+267 AGILWLGANEVLRG
-281 EATVGELLI
+281 TATLGELLI
-290 FLAYL
+290 FLTYL

-308 GATVA
+308 GTTVS
-313 NASVGAQRVF
+313 NASVGAKRVF
-323 EILDTPEEVKDAP
+323 EILDTPEEVKDAA
-336 DARAVTSDRCQVAGA
+336 DA
-351 RKPASSWTAVAERSG
+351 KPVVRSS
-366 DTALASREAEPSP
+366 
-379 TADRSAGAQSG
+379 
-390 VALPF
+390 
-395 PPQSKTSRA
+395 
-404 NEAAPLQLRGELAFD
+404 LRGELTFS

-425 ADDREI
+425 TDDREI
-431 LRGITFTL
+431 LRDLSFTL
-439 APGQSAALIGPSG
+439 APGQSAAIIGPSG

-465 FDPTGGTIRLDGADL
+465 FDPSGGSIQLDGADL

-485 RDVRSQ
+485 RDLRAHV
-491 IAIVLQEPILLPTS
+491 AIVLQEPILLPTS

-524 AAKAANAHAYIE
+524 AAKAANAHTYIE
-536 KLPQQ
+536 KLPQK
-541 YTTIVGDGAA
+541 YDTLVGDGAA

-587 EALVVESLKRLMHGR
+587 EALVVESLKRLMRGR
-602 TTLIVAHRLSTIRDL
+602 TTLIVAHRLSTIRNL
-617 DKIVVLAEGRVSE
+617 DKILVLEDGRVSE
-630 TGTHAELLAQGGYY
+630 AGTHAELLAKGGYY
-644 SRVVS
+644 ARVVS